1 MSKNQHNKPSNQQA
15 TNQPPQ
21 QETPVETQQDSKVEV
36 TEEINTT
43 EIPVVEANQAS
54 QATEQTKVE
63 APVKPTPVPQP
74 ANRPQAPVKTIV
86 PVAVE
91 QTVSSITTVANEKGD
106 LRMQTLIQTL
116 ETLEKNLSRRVQI
129 NMDDVAKNM
138 VGLHNCLLNVINGN
152 KTNAEFKQQ
161 WELVLKFFEEKKD
174 DGFGM
179 NRLYR
184 GVAFWPKSQDE
195 YVHFQS
201 LVNLI
206 YVTNNVAREN
216 WQKELNFTRLTN
228 HPVTEA
234 GRGRLLSYY
243 L

>member
-15 TNQPPQ
+15 TNQQPQ
-21 QETPVETQQDSKVEV
+21 QETPVETQQGSKVEAM
-36 TEEINTT
+36 EEINTT
-43 EIPVVEANQAS
+43 ETPVMEANQAS

-91 QTVSSITTVANEKGD
+91 QTVSSMTADANEKGD

>member
-15 TNQPPQ
+15 TNQQPQ
-21 QETPVETQQDSKVEV
+21 QETPVEIQQDSKVEV

-43 EIPVVEANQAS
+43 ETPVVEANQAS

-91 QTVSSITTVANEKGD
+91 QTVSSITTIANEKGD

>member
-1 MSKNQHNKPSNQQA
+1 MSKNQHNKPSNQQV
-15 TNQPPQ
+15 TNQQPQ
-21 QETPVETQQDSKVEV
+21 QEPLVETQQDSKVEV

-43 EIPVVEANQAS
+43 ETPVVEAGQAS
-54 QATEQTKVE
+54 QATEQTEVV

-91 QTVSSITTVANEKGD
+91 QTVSSMTAVANEKGD

-161 WELVLKFFEEKKD
+161 WEFVLKFFEEKKD

-228 HPVTEA
+228 PPVTEA

>member
-1 MSKNQHNKPSNQQA
+1 MSKNKPSNQQV
-15 TNQPPQ
+15 TNQQPQ
-21 QETPVETQQDSKVEV
+21 QEPLVETQQDSKVEV

-43 EIPVVEANQAS
+43 ETPVVEAGQAS
-54 QATEQTKVE
+54 QATEQTEVV
-63 APVKPTPVPQP
+63 APVKPAPVPQP

-91 QTVSSITTVANEKGD
+91 QTVSSITAVANEKGD

-161 WELVLKFFEEKKD
+161 WEFVLKFFEEKKN

-234 GRGRLLSYY
+234 GRDPARRYAAA
-243 L
+243 

>member
-15 TNQPPQ
+15 TNQQPQ
-21 QETPVETQQDSKVEV
+21 QETPVETQQGSKVEAM
-36 TEEINTT
+36 EEINTT
-43 EIPVVEANQAS
+43 ETPVMEANQAS

-91 QTVSSITTVANEKGD
+91 QTVSSITAVANEKGD

>member
-15 TNQPPQ
+15 TNQQPQ
-21 QETPVETQQDSKVEV
+21 QETPVETQQDSKVEAM
-36 TEEINTT
+36 EEINTT
-43 EIPVVEANQAS
+43 ETPVVEANQAS